1 MAVCWNWIIVIII
14 TIIIAATFGW
24 LCVETSSFK
33 EVVYEKLQPPSGG
46 CVLKLGGINSTDI
59 VVVAATF
66 GWLCVETR
74 KIKKTRYWSLQPPSG
89 GCVLKP
95 YQYRAHGNR
104 FTPAT
109 FGGYTLKQILIN
121 LNSIIFTFLLYLS
134 TRFIPNNIPPCIS
147 PLFTLDYAPFLAF
160 MIYNY
165 ACFWLSFW
173 LTWWADCSLP

>member
-1 MAVCWNWIIVIII
+1 MLKQTSQIYLYKPDL
-14 TIIIAATFGW
+14 AAAFGR
-24 LCVETSSFK
+24 LCVETANRDCCFLF
-33 EVVYEKLQPPSGG
+33 VLQPPSGG
-46 CVLKLGGINSTDI
+46 CVLKRLQ
-59 VVVAATF
+59 
-66 GWLCVETR
+66 
-74 KIKKTRYWSLQPPSG
+74 KTRYNASGLQPPSG

-160 MIYNY
+160 IIYNY
-165 ACFWLSFW
+165 ACF
-173 LTWWADCSLP
+173 

>member
-1 MAVCWNWIIVIII
+1 MQPPSGGCVLKRTLVELQQAQSR
-14 TIIIAATFGW
+14 AAASAR
-24 LCVETSSFK
+24 LCVETLATPIIRISWLRQPPSGCVLKRELTFANRLA
-33 EVVYEKLQPPSGG
+33 VLQPPSGG
-46 CVLKLGGINSTDI
+46 CVLKQLRKL
-59 VVVAATF
+59 AT
-66 GWLCVETR
+66 TQS
-74 KIKKTRYWSLQPPSG
+74 KLQPPSG

-147 PLFTLDYAPFLAF
+147 PLFALDYAPFLAF
-160 MIYNY
+160 IIYNY
-165 ACFWLSFW
+165 ACF
-173 LTWWADCSLP
+173 

>member
-1 MAVCWNWIIVIII
+1 MQ
-14 TIIIAATFGW
+14 TDAATFGW
-24 LCVETSSFK
+24 LCVETSIWSCSRDEFFGSHLR
-33 EVVYEKLQPPSGG
+33 VAVCWNPDFAARVGKL
-46 CVLKLGGINSTDI
+46 K
-59 VVVAATF
+59 A
-66 GWLCVETR
+66 
-74 KIKKTRYWSLQPPSG
+74 QPPSG

-147 PLFTLDYAPFLAF
+147 HPFALDYAPFLAF

-173 LTWWADCSLP
+173 LTGWADRSLP

>member
-1 MAVCWNWIIVIII
+1 MLKQTSQIYLYKPDL
-14 TIIIAATFGW
+14 AAAFGR
-24 LCVETSSFK
+24 LCVETANRDCCFLF
-33 EVVYEKLQPPSGG
+33 VLQPPSGG
-46 CVLKLGGINSTDI
+46 CVLKRLQ
-59 VVVAATF
+59 
-66 GWLCVETR
+66 
-74 KIKKTRYWSLQPPSG
+74 KTRYNASGLQPPSGGCVLKQWIAENGQYQPKQPPSG

-160 MIYNY
+160 IIYNY
-165 ACFWLSFW
+165 ACF
-173 LTWWADCSLP
+173 

>member
-1 MAVCWNWIIVIII
+1 MLKQTSQIYLYKPDL
-14 TIIIAATFGW
+14 AAAFGR
-24 LCVETSSFK
+24 LCVETANRDCCFLF
-33 EVVYEKLQPPSGG
+33 VLQPPSGG
-46 CVLKLGGINSTDI
+46 CVLKRLQ
-59 VVVAATF
+59 
-66 GWLCVETR
+66 
-74 KIKKTRYWSLQPPSG
+74 KTRYNASGLQPPSG

-134 TRFIPNNIPPCIS
+134 TRFIPKNIPPCLS

-160 MIYNY
+160 IIYNY
-165 ACFWLSFW
+165 ACF
-173 LTWWADCSLP
+173 